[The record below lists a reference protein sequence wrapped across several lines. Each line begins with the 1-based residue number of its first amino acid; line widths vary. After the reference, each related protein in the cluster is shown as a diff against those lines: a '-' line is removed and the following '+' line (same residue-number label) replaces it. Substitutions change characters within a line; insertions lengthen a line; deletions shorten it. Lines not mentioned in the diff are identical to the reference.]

1 MRRERITKPT
11 LLTRENAINELFS
24 KLFFYS
30 LPVCPFMFILTKV
43 GVFEIE
49 TFFCVLLTILLIIS
63 GLGMHFL
70 NASETCSKYAKY
82 FGIISLEIIIG
93 FAATR
98 ATVGIYISYSFAV
111 FLSCL
116 YVSRTLT
123 VTVNIISY
131 IILLISLYF
140 RSLDQIKHGFIVNTA
155 WEYFISYALGYTLEC
170 VLLFLI
176 SLTVIKYEKML
187 ISEKEEEVNKRIS
200 AELENKQKSEF
211 LAEMSHEI
219 RTPINAVMGM
229 NEMILRETSDK
240 GIITYANTIKSAGKS
255 LLTIVN
261 DILDFTKIQSG
272 KLELADKE
280 YDTFESMLDTI
291 NLYGSQASAKNLDFE
306 IQIAEDIPEV
316 LSGDEYRL
324 KQVVGN
330 LLSNAIKYTEKGFVN
345 LRVDFKYDE
354 EDDTNGDILISVM
367 DSGVGIRAEDIPKL
381 FKDYARVDVEKNRK
395 IEGTGLG
402 LKISKQLVD
411 LMHGELNVS
420 SVYGE
425 GSVFSLKIPQR
436 VIDKTPI
443 GCFEERLSED
453 APVEETANN
462 KARVT
467 APDAEIL
474 IVDDND
480 MNLQVAASLL
490 KRSEVKIDTAISGF
504 ECIDCVVKKHYDI
517 IFLDH
522 MMPDMDGI
530 ETLKKL
536 RSAYSEYVKDTAIVV
551 LTANAIK
558 GAREKYLEEGFDDY
572 VSKPIATEELERI
585 LTEYLPANKVFVH
598 ECAGIE
604 PPEMLKPENVDK
616 ESAMQELSEYGLDM
630 DKALDLMDGEVEV
643 LIEMADI
650 FIKDRAP
657 KGDKMMNALNNGDM
671 ENYAILVHALKS
683 NARTVGAFELG
694 ELAYVEELKSKEG
707 DIEFINSDWKALF
720 AEWDKVVEGLAKFE
734 VVCGRATVEEEKE
747 VDIADLPIMDSDEC
761 SDKMLMAMA
770 CIEEYQQEQ
779 AMEILRDIL
788 AHSISDDIRECV
800 ESVISEL
807 DSFMYD
813 EAKEMLK
820 SFLTEI

>member
-1 MRRERITKPT
+1 MRRDRITKPT
-11 LLTRENAINELFS
+11 LLTRENAINELFA

-123 VTVNIISY
+123 VTVNITSY

-187 ISEKEEEVNKRIS
+187 MSEKEEEVNKRIS

-219 RTPINAVMGM
+219 RTPINAVLGM

-616 ESAMQELSEYGLDM
+616 EIAMQELSGYGLDM

-720 AEWDKVVEGLAKFE
+720 AEWDKAVEGLAKFE
-734 VVCGRATVEEEKE
+734 VICGRATVEEEKE
-747 VDIADLPIMDSDEC
+747 VDTADLPIMDSDEC

-813 EAKEMLK
+813 GAKEMLK